1 MVDCWCTH
9 LKKHHLLH
17 NHEVGRITMSTQNFN
32 GAQLAILS
40 NRFEGISRKM
50 GNTLL
55 RTGRS
60 GVLNRARDFSCCI
73 VTKDCELLATAESLP
88 IHVLSGP
95 DLMAKS
101 MHEFHPNLKKGDAFL
116 HNSPYHG
123 CSHAA
128 DHTLIVPIIDDQG
141 EHHFTVLVKAHQ
153 ADIGNSVP
161 TTYHGTAKDVYD
173 EGALIFPCVQ
183 AQRDYKNIED
193 IVRMCEVRIR
203 VPEQWRGDYLAL
215 VGAARIGEREILAMG
230 KEMGW
235 ESLHQFTKQWFD
247 YSELRMKQAIQTIA
261 TGSITTSS
269 THDAVDDKQ
278 SSQGIE
284 IKATVLVDS
293 ENGRIQVDVRDNP
306 DCMPNG
312 LNLSESCARTAI
324 LVGIYNSIDHTVP
337 KNSGSFRC
345 VDSMLREGCIAG
357 IPTHPYS
364 CSVATTNISDRLA
377 CCVQMAFAEL
387 GEHNGMAELG
397 PSTTPSDAVV
407 SGVDPQTNKPF
418 VNQLFLGHT
427 CGAGSAH
434 SDGWLTSCH
443 VGNAGM
449 SFLDSI
455 ELDELYHPILIKQRS
470 LIQDSEGAGEQRGAP
485 GLCTEYAPMG
495 FSLEVGY
502 VSDGTINPAQGVKG
516 GGRGSKARQVKKT
529 RDGELIELP
538 AFSLETIED
547 GESIISW
554 CCGGGGYGNPK
565 NRDKALV
572 IKDVK
577 EGYISAK
584 RALEVYGVDVHSN
597 NSKGSTI

>member
-1 MVDCWCTH
+1 MTT
-9 LKKHHLLH
+9 KK
-17 NHEVGRITMSTQNFN
+17 MD
-32 GAQLAILS
+32 GAQLAIFS
-40 NRFEGISRKM
+40 NRFEGVSRKM

-73 VTKDCELLATAESLP
+73 VTRDCELLATAESLP

-101 MHEFHPNLKKGDAFL
+101 MHGFFPELKKGDAFL

-128 DHTLIVPIIDDQG
+128 DHTLIVPVIDDEG

-161 TTYHGTAKDVYD
+161 TTYHGTAQDVYD

-193 IVRMCEVRIR
+193 IVRMCEMRIR

-230 KEMGW
+230 KEIGW
-235 ESLHQFTKQWFD
+235 DSLHQFTDQWFD
-247 YSELRMKQAIQTIA
+247 YSERRMQQAIKELPAGVA
-261 TGSITTSS
+261 TRSAI
-269 THDAVDDKQ
+269 HDAIDGSDA
-278 SSQGIE
+278 GIE
-284 IKATVLVDS
+284 IKATVKVDS
-293 ENGRIQVDVRDNP
+293 ENGRIEVDVRDNP

-312 LNLSESCARTAI
+312 LNLSESTSRTAI
-324 LVGIYNSIDHTVP
+324 LVGIFNSIDHSVP
-337 KNSGSFRC
+337 KNAGSFRC
-345 VDSMLREGCIAG
+345 VDTLLREGCIAG
-357 IPTHPYS
+357 IPKHPFS
-364 CSVATTNISDRLA
+364 CSVATTNIADRLA
-377 CCVQMAFAEL
+377 CSVQMAFAEL
-387 GEHNGMAELG
+387 GDGSDQSFGMAELG
-397 PSTTPSDAVV
+397 PSTAPSDAVI
-407 SGVDPQTNKPF
+407 SGIDPETNKPF

-427 CGAGSAH
+427 CGAGSGH

-455 ELDELYHPILIKQRS
+455 ELTELYHPILIKQRS
-470 LIQDSEGAGEQRGAP
+470 LIQDSEGAGRHRGAP

-495 FSLEVGY
+495 FVLEAGY
-502 VSDGTINPAQGVKG
+502 VSDGTINTAQGVKG
-516 GGRGSKARQVKKT
+516 GGRGSAARQY
-529 RDGELIELP
+529 RRSPDGELITLP
-538 AFSLETIED
+538 AFSMETIKD
-547 GESIISW
+547 GESIVSY

-565 NRDKALV
+565 DRDPELV
-572 IKDVK
+572 RKDVG
-577 EGYISAK
+577 EGYISEK
-584 RALEVYGVDVHSN
+584 RAAEVYGVD
-597 NSKGSTI
+597 I

>member
-1 MVDCWCTH
+1 MRTSNK
-9 LKKHHLLH
+9 L
-17 NHEVGRITMSTQNFN
+17 G
-32 GAQLAILS
+32 GAKLAILS
-40 NRFEGISRKM
+40 NRFEGVSRKM

-73 VTKDCELLATAESLP
+73 VTKNCELLATAESLP

-95 DLMAKS
+95 DLMSRS
-101 MHEFHPNLKKGDAFL
+101 MHGFFPSLKKGDAFL

-128 DHTLIVPIIDDQG
+128 DHTLIVPIIDDDG

-153 ADIGNSVP
+153 ADIGNSIP
-161 TTYHGTAKDVYD
+161 TTYHGTAKDIYD

-193 IVRMCEVRIR
+193 VTRMCEMRIR

-230 KEMGW
+230 KEIGW
-235 ESLHQFTKQWFD
+235 GTLHQFTEEWFD
-247 YSELRMKQAIQTIA
+247 YSERCMQQAIKELPSGKVTKSAI
-261 TGSITTSS
+261 
-269 THDAVDDKQ
+269 HDALDGSDN
-278 SSQGIE
+278 GIE
-284 IKATVLVDS
+284 IKATVNVDS
-293 ENGRIQVDVRDNP
+293 KIGLIEVDVRDNP

-324 LVGIYNSIDHTVP
+324 LVGIYNSIDHSVP
-337 KNSGSFRC
+337 KNAGSFRC
-345 VDSMLREGCIAG
+345 VNSLLREGCIAG
-357 IPTHPYS
+357 IPTHPFS
-364 CSVATTNISDRLA
+364 CSVATTNIADRLA
-377 CCVQMAFAEL
+377 CSVQMAFAEL
-387 GEHNGMAELG
+387 GDRKNKCFGMAELG
-397 PSTTPSDAVV
+397 PSTAPSDAVI
-407 SGVDPQTNKPF
+407 SGVDPNNNKTF

-455 ELDELYHPILIKQRS
+455 ELTELYHPILIKQRS
-470 LIQDSEGAGEQRGAP
+470 LIQDSEGAGKQRGAP

-495 FSLEVGY
+495 FSLEAGY
-502 VSDGTINPAQGVKG
+502 VSDGTINAAQGVNG
-516 GGRGSKARQVKKT
+516 GGRGSTAKQFKRTVE
-529 RDGELIELP
+529 GELVTLP
-538 AFSLETIED
+538 AFSLETIND
-547 GESIISW
+547 GESIISY
-554 CCGGGGYGNPK
+554 CCGGGGYGKPED
-565 NRDKALV
+565 RDREFV
-572 IKDVK
+572 QKDVR
-577 EGYISAK
+577 EGYISEK
-584 RALEVYGVDVHSN
+584 RAGEVYGLEL
-597 NSKGSTI
+597 